1 MGEDRAEETSRRV
14 RNSVRDAIGKITG
27 NAGIRSEDAAAKSL
41 GEEDTAGVT
50 DQPNHVSE
58 WCR

>member
-27 NAGIRSEDAAAKSL
+27 NAGIRSEDVAAKSL
-41 GEEDTAGVT
+41 SEEDTAGVT
-50 DQPNHVSE
+50 DQPNHVPKP
-58 WCR
+58 R